1 MKTLLKKLIKD
12 SRGGTAIEYGLIAS
26 LIVIAAMSAIQ
37 GVADETSSM
46 WKEVKDKSADAV
58 KGP

>member
-1 MKTLLKKLIKD
+1 MKTLLKKLIED

-37 GVADETSSM
+37 GVAKETSSM
-46 WKEVKDKSADAV
+46 WTEVKEKSADAV
-58 KGP
+58 NGP

>member
-1 MKTLLKKLIKD
+1 MKTLLKKLIED

-37 GVADETSSM
+37 GVANETSSM
-46 WKEVKDKSADAV
+46 WKDVTQKSADAIS
-58 KGP
+58 GP